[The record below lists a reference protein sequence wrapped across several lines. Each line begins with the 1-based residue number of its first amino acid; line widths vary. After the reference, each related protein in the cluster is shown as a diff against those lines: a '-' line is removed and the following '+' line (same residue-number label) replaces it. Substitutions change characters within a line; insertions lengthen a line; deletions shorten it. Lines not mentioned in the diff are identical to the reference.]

1 MKAVALSLTPSFS
14 SNKQRVSGLPIVVV
28 GGHPPIQ
35 QIFFEKNAHQ
45 NWCPHEAPPQLNNDP
60 PPPIWKTIPPL
71 KHEVPFHEL
80 IPRKST
86 INDNLKSS

>member
-35 QIFFEKNAHQ
+35 QIFFEKTPIKTDA
-45 NWCPHEAPPQLNNDP
+45 PHEAPPPPQLNNDP
-60 PPPIWKTIPPL
+60 PPP
-71 KHEVPFHEL
+71 
-80 IPRKST
+80 
-86 INDNLKSS
+86 NLKNNPPTET